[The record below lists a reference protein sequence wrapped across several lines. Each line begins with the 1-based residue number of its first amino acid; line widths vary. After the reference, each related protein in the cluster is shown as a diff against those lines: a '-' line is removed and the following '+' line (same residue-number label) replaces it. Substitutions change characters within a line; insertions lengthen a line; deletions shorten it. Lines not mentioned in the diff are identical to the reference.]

1 MKKVLMILAACALF
15 AACNSVER
23 EAINRLAE
31 IDAAWKAGNI
41 ELAEQLTAEI
51 EVWEKALSDEDKAK
65 VGKAVKKWAEE
76 NIFVT
81 IPDGE

>member
-1 MKKVLMILAACALF
+1 MILAACTLF

-23 EAINRLAE
+23 EAIDRLAE

-51 EVWEKALSDEDKAK
+51 EVWENSLSDEDKAK
-65 VGKAVKKWAEE
+65 VGKAVKEWALK
-76 NIFVT
+76 NIVIT
-81 IPDGE
+81 TPEAE

>member
-23 EAINRLAE
+23 EAIDRLAE
-31 IDAAWKAGNI
+31 IDAAWKAGHI

-51 EVWEKALSDEDKAK
+51 EVWENALSEEDKAK
-65 VGKAVKKWAEE
+65 VGKAVKEWALK
-76 NIFVT
+76 NIVIT
-81 IPDGE
+81 TPEAE

>member
-1 MKKVLMILAACALF
+1 MILAACALF

-76 NIFVT
+76 NICVT
-81 IPDGE
+81 IPDAE

>member
-1 MKKVLMILAACALF
+1 MILAACALF

-81 IPDGE
+81 IPDAE